1 MINKLVDVFLNIL
14 DWFYNFFDLANYF
27 DFWNTLT
34 GNLSANHDTI
44 QTILRGIYFFMGK
57 TLVVFVWDFSIAVFC
72 MAIIFAII
80 NLIGQFVP

>member
-1 MINKLVDVFLNIL
+1 MINKLIDVFLNIL
-14 DWFYNFFDLANYF
+14 DWFYDFFDLAHYF

-34 GNLSANHDTI
+34 GNLAQQHSTL
-44 QTILRGIYFFMGK
+44 QTILEGIYFFMGK
-57 TLVVFVWDFSIAVFC
+57 TLVVFVWDFSIAVFV

>member
-1 MINKLVDVFLNIL
+1 MINKLVDVFSGIL
-14 DWFYNFFDLANYF
+14 DWFYTIFDLEHYF

-34 GNLSANHDTI
+34 GNLSAQHDTI

-57 TLVVFVWDFSIAVFC
+57 NLVVFVWNFSIAVFC
-72 MAIIFAII
+72 LAIIFAII